1 MKKIIS
7 VLFAASLMFVVFAC
21 AQPKAE
27 EVEVTE
33 EQTEQTEVPAEEEQ
47 IETVDT
53 TVTTEEAPAENAE

>member
-33 EQTEQTEVPAEEEQ
+33 EQTEVPAEEEQ
-47 IETVDT
+47 TETVDT
-53 TVTTEEAPAENAE
+53 TATTEEAPAENAE

>member
-33 EQTEQTEVPAEEEQ
+33 EQTEVPAEEEQ
-47 IETVDT
+47 TETVDT
-53 TVTTEEAPAENAE
+53 TATTEQAPAENAE

>member
-33 EQTEQTEVPAEEEQ
+33 EQTEVPAEEEQ
-47 IETVDT
+47 TETVDT
-53 TVTTEEAPAENAE
+53 TAATEQAPAENAE

>member
-33 EQTEQTEVPAEEEQ
+33 EQTEVPAEEEQ